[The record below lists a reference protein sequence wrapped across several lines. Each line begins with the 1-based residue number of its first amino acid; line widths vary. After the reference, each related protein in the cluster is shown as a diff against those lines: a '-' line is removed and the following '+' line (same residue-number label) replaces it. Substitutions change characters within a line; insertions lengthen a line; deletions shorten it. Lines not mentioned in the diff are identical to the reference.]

1 MATAASD
8 STSQATT
15 IVQPARRDFRQE
27 VTDQIVAM
35 LEKGTAPWQ
44 KPWEPGVLQL
54 PLNPTTGKV
63 YRGGN
68 ALHLMAVAG
77 RKGFEDPRWLTYRQ
91 AQEQGWQVRQGEKGT
106 HIEFWQFPEHERGRE
121 SSEKP
126 NAADSLG
133 DQTGREDTRSRMLHR
148 IYTVFNGQQIEGI
161 PPYAPEKTKEW
172 EAVQAGERILVNS
185 GARITHDQD
194 DRAFYSPASDKI
206 HLPPREAF
214 KNASD
219 YYGTALHE
227 LSHWSGH
234 PTRLNRETLNESYRF
249 GDTNYAKEELRAE
262 LASVFLAAEKGIPH
276 NPEQHAAYVASWIQ
290 TLKNDKNEI
299 FRAAKDAHAAADYLI
314 AFDKELPKDR
324 SPQEP
329 SRTETAELVAARE
342 PAAAAALV
350 TEKQTATESQ
360 LPVEAGPKRLAE
372 ESLAA
377 AQDLTKRVLGEKAKH
392 YLADTESGTY
402 RGVIV
407 AETAQH
413 LVQRISPKSVAI
425 HEKTLLPSSVV
436 PGANVLV
443 SYSNNVAQ
451 VRPYKARQRAQVL
464 AR

>member
-1 MATAASD
+1 MATAASP
-8 STSQATT
+8 STPPTAASD
-15 IVQPARRDFRQE
+15 QPARRDFRQE

-91 AQEQGWQVRQGEKGT
+91 AQEHGWQVRQGEKGT
-106 HIEFWQFPEHERGRE
+106 HIEFWQFPEHERNRDSG
-121 SSEKP
+121 EKP
-126 NAADSLG
+126 NADSPG
-133 DQTGREDTRSRMLHR
+133 DETGREESRSRMLHR
-148 IYTVFNGQQIEGI
+148 IYTVFNGKQIDGI
-161 PPYAPEKTKEW
+161 PAYEPQKPQEW

-234 PTRLNRETLNESYRF
+234 QTRLNRETLNESYRF

-329 SRTETAELVAARE
+329 TRTETAELVAARE
-342 PAAAAALV
+342 PAAGAASV
-350 TEKQTATESQ
+350 SEKQTATESR

-377 AQDLTKRVLGEKAKH
+377 AQDLTKRVFGDKAKH

-425 HEKTLLPSSVV
+425 HDKTLLPSSVA

-451 VRPYKARQRAQVL
+451 VRPYKARQRAQAL

>member
-1 MATAASD
+1 MATAASP
-8 STSQATT
+8 STSETPTGA
-15 IVQPARRDFRQE
+15 QPLRRDFRQE

-106 HIEFWQFPEHERGRE
+106 HIEFWQFPEHERDRE
-121 SSEKP
+121 SGEKP
-126 NAADSLG
+126 NPADSPG
-133 DQTGREDTRSRMLHR
+133 DDTDRAEARTRMLHR

-161 PPYAPEKTKEW
+161 PAYSPQKTQGW

-214 KNASD
+214 RNASD

-234 PTRLNRETLNESYRF
+234 PTRLDRETLNESYRF

-290 TLKNDKNEI
+290 TLKHDKNEI

-324 SPQEP
+324 SSQEP
-329 SRTETAELVAARE
+329 TRTETAELVAARE
-342 PAAAAALV
+342 PAAGAATV
-350 TEKQTATESQ
+350 TEKETATESR
-360 LPVEAGPKRLAE
+360 LPVESGPKRLAE

-392 YLADTESGTY
+392 YLADTESGSY

-413 LVQRISPKSVAI
+413 VVQRISPKSVAI
-425 HEKTLLPSSVV
+425 HDKTLLPSSVT

-451 VRPYKARQRAQVL
+451 VRPYKARQRAQAL

>member
-1 MATAASD
+1 
-8 STSQATT
+8 
-15 IVQPARRDFRQE
+15 
-27 VTDQIVAM
+27 
-35 LEKGTAPWQ
+35 
-44 KPWEPGVLQL
+44 
-54 PLNPTTGKV
+54 
-63 YRGGN
+63 
-68 ALHLMAVAG
+68 
-77 RKGFEDPRWLTYRQ
+77 
-91 AQEQGWQVRQGEKGT
+91 
-106 HIEFWQFPEHERGRE
+106 
-121 SSEKP
+121 
-126 NAADSLG
+126 
-133 DQTGREDTRSRMLHR
+133 MLHR

-161 PPYAPEKTKEW
+161 PPYAPQKTQEW

-314 AFDKELPKDR
+314 AFDKELPRER
-324 SPQEP
+324 SSQEP
-329 SRTETAELVAARE
+329 TRTETAELVAARE
-342 PAAAAALV
+342 PAAGAASV
-350 TEKQTATESQ
+350 TEKQTATESR

-377 AQDLTKRVLGEKAKH
+377 AQDLTKRVFGDKAKH

-425 HEKTLLPSSVV
+425 HDKTLLPSSVA
-436 PGANVLV
+436 PGANVQV

-451 VRPYKARQRAQVL
+451 VRPYKARQRAQAL

>member
-1 MATAASD
+1 MASAASP
-8 STSQATT
+8 STP
-15 IVQPARRDFRQE
+15 QPVPTAQPFRRDFRQE

-106 HIEFWQFPEHERGRE
+106 HIEFWQFPEHERNRE
-121 SSEKP
+121 SSEKT
-126 NAADSLG
+126 NATEPSG
-133 DQTGREDTRSRMLHR
+133 NENGRDEAPARMLHR
-148 IYTVFNGQQIEGI
+148 IYTVFNGQQIDGI
-161 PPYAPEKTKEW
+161 PAYSPEKTQEW
-172 EAVQAGERILVNS
+172 QTVQAGERILVNS

-276 NPEQHAAYVASWIQ
+276 NPEQHAAYVASWVQ

-314 AFDKELPKDR
+314 AFDKDLPKDR
-324 SPQEP
+324 SSQEP
-329 SRTETAELVAARE
+329 TRTETAELVAARE
-342 PAAAAALV
+342 PAAAAASV
-350 TEKQTATESQ
+350 TEKQAATESR
-360 LPVEAGPKRLAE
+360 LPVEASPKHLAE

-425 HEKTLLPSSVV
+425 HDKTLLPSSVA

-451 VRPYKARQRAQVL
+451 VRPYKARQRAQAL